1 MNNNQT
7 LFCVYRPRKYKLIDR
22 NFVGLIYIDINN
34 ELTICEIVSLY
45 LACNVFHKKKLKRKH
60 KKEN

>member
-45 LACNVFHKKKLKRKH
+45 LACNVFHKK
-60 KKEN
+60 N